1 MSNKTQLQT
10 NNAKLEALI
19 TELQGKAAGGGSG
32 GGGLETCQVTIRHEW
47 GGNEDPEYLYLH
59 VTAYNVENGVAVPN
73 YELFNSAYDYEPSHT
88 ITLTMYKNVPFAISS
103 LTKYLDASDFVTVTS
118 TGGQLARRIEAN
130 PQYVMY
136 QLIPTSDN
144 ATFTFASP

>member
-1 MSNKTQLQT
+1 LSKSQLQT
-10 NNAKLEALI
+10 NNSKLSALI

-32 GGGLETCQVTIRHEW
+32 GGLETCQVTIRQEW
-47 GGNEDPEYLYLH
+47 GMNDDPEYLYLY
-59 VTAYNVENGVAVPN
+59 VTAYNVENGVAVPY

-103 LTKYLDASDFVTVTS
+103 ITKFMDASNVVTVTS
-118 TGGQLARRIEAN
+118 TGGQLARRNEAN